1 VQVRSRPERERF
13 GGHVYFAPTC
23 VNACSITASNC
34 PPTPAAYRERAA
46 ERAAERRDTDRRDRP
61 IGSLARIPRASHNP
75 RSPRVLFFARFGL
88 SAARSRRRPGLTGRR
103 EFERVRERARDRNLC
118 FYSASNVRK
127 PRVPRNVILEMHKGD
142 SGKTLGISRA
152 LRDRISS

>member
-46 ERAAERRDTDRRDRP
+46 ERRDTDRRDRP

-75 RSPRVLFFARFGL
+75 HGPCVLFFARFGL
-88 SAARSRRRPGLTGRR
+88 SVARSARRPGQFAYAQ
-103 EFERVRERARDRNLC
+103 ERERERERERLSL
-118 FYSASNVRK
+118 FLF
-127 PRVPRNVILEMHKGD
+127 RVECTKGSRSSLYQKCIKVIAEKL
-142 SGKTLGISRA
+142 LGFRERYAIELA
-152 LRDRISS
+152 LSC